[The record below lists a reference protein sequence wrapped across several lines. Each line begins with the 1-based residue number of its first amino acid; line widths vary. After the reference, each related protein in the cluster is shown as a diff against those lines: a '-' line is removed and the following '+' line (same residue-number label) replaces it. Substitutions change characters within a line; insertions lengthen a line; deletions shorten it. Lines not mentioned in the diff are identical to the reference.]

1 MATFSARSS
10 SLLGNTQRGVVLLNA
25 GINKEIGLESKPVKT
40 LCIACLAVATVICF
54 TYGGSPTQLIF
65 IANVATSIA
74 TPVAGL
80 FMVLML
86 WKKELFMGTKAPRV
100 LQVSMTICYIF
111 ALYMTV
117 TALKTQI
124 PNLIH
129 SLWADHRVRT
139 SFTFEISES
148 GCGIPEEGA
157 TAAFL

>member
-1 MATFSARSS
+1 MNIWHNISPKRISAEDFVA
-10 SLLGNTQRGVVLLNA
+10 VVEIPKGSKIKYELD
-25 GINKEIGLESKPVKT
+25 KETGLESKPVKI
-40 LCIACLAVATVICF
+40 LCIGCLAVATIICF
-54 TYGGSPTQLIF
+54 AYGGSPTQLIF

-80 FMVLML
+80 FMILML

-129 SLWADHRVRT
+129 S
-139 SFTFEISES
+139 FM
-148 GCGIPEEGA
+148 G
-157 TAAFL
+157 

>member
-1 MATFSARSS
+1 MPCGRNDH
-10 SLLGNTQRGVVLLNA
+10 L
-25 GINKEIGLESKPVKT
+25 
-40 LCIACLAVATVICF
+40 LCIRRL
-54 TYGGSPTQLIF
+54 PTQLIF

-129 SLWADHRVRT
+129 S
-139 SFTFEISES
+139 FM
-148 GCGIPEEGA
+148 G
-157 TAAFL
+157 